1 MFGEIFLAGG
11 ESGATR
17 LATESC
23 DNGGNA
29 VSRSDM
35 SQSLIRTAVVIFLLL
50 VPALGAGLLWSA
62 AWGWGLF
69 SFGLAALVVHHA
81 WNLGRLRDWASGSLS
96 ESVPEGS
103 GWWEEAFT
111 LLYRRQRAEASERH
125 QLARSLARSRQAGR
139 ALPYGVAILDAEYRI
154 VWCNDSCEAHFGIDA
169 KSDVGQV
176 ITNLVRQPEFVVYVA
191 AADYSK
197 PLQLRTARGD
207 GLILSVQF
215 VPYVDSQLLLL
226 SRDVTQFAR
235 VETMRRDFVAN
246 VSHELRTPLTVLVG
260 FLETVRELKLDA
272 ERSRD
277 YLNLM
282 AEQGRRMQSII
293 ADLLTL
299 SSLESAPA
307 PPRDDRVDVAS
318 LLARVRGEADALSG
332 GRHRVLLDASSGFDL
347 LGSESEIASAFG
359 NLVSNAVRYTPPGG
373 EVRIEWRASEKGAQF
388 AVEDTGPGIEA
399 EHIPR
404 LTERFYRVDRSRS
417 RESGGTGLGLAIVKH
432 ALARHQATLE
442 IESTPG
448 KGSRFTVKFPAR
460 RVARHSAGIAQGSVS
475 PQVQTAVS
483 SPEPQAQRE
492 P

>member
-1 MFGEIFLAGG
+1 
-11 ESGATR
+11 
-17 LATESC
+17 
-23 DNGGNA
+23 
-29 VSRSDM
+29 M
-35 SQSLIRTAVVIFLLL
+35 SQSLIRTAVVVFLLL
-50 VPALGAGLLWSA
+50 VPALGAGLLWGA
-62 AWGWGLF
+62 AWAWGVF
-69 SFGLAALVVHHA
+69 SVGLGALVVHHA
-81 WNLGRLRDWASGSLS
+81 WNLGKLRDWASGSLAD
-96 ESVPEGS
+96 SVPEGS
-103 GWWEEAFT
+103 GAWKDVFT
-111 LLYRRQRAEASERH
+111 LLYRRQRAEVSERH

-139 ALPYGVAILDAEYRI
+139 ALPYGVAILDAEHRI

-169 KSDVGQV
+169 KGDVGQA
-176 ITNLVRQPEFVVYVA
+176 ITNLVREPEFVEYVA
-191 AADYSK
+191 TADYCK

-260 FLETVRELKLDA
+260 FLETVRELKLDP

-282 AEQGRRMQSII
+282 AEQGRRMQRII

-299 SSLESAPA
+299 SSLESAPE
-307 PPRDDRVDVAS
+307 PPHDDRVDVTS
-318 LLARVRGEADALSG
+318 LLARVRGEAEALSG
-332 GRHRVLLDASSGFDL
+332 GRHRILLDAAPGFDL
-347 LGSESEIASAFG
+347 LGSETEIASAFG
-359 NLVSNAVRYTPPGG
+359 NLVSSAVRYTPPGG
-373 EVRIEWRASEKGAQF
+373 EVRLVWRDSEKGAEF
-388 AVEDTGPGIEA
+388 GVEDTGPGIEA

-404 LTERFYRVDRSRS
+404 LTERFYRVDRGRS

-448 KGSRFTVKFPAR
+448 LGSRFTAKFPAR
-460 RVARHSAGIAQGSVS
+460 RVS
-475 PQVQTAVS
+475 PQPSAFQRTQAVVPPS
-483 SPEPQAQRE
+483 EPQPQGE